1 MNKVEHLFFHSYFP
15 CYIHESLFP
24 YKKLRCIWNKRT
36 PLLDYSLNAV
46 FYKTAVKFRFCV
58 KARKFEDAPQLFEVT
73 YLLTSKH
80 FFYNFYGILRISE
93 LYDGG

>member
-1 MNKVEHLFFHSYFP
+1 MCSFLTIFLVCFFH
-15 CYIHESLFP
+15 ESFIISIQKP
-24 YKKLRCIWNKRT
+24 RCNWIKRT
-36 PLLDYSLNAV
+36 PLLAYSLNAV
-46 FYKTAVKFRFCV
+46 FYGTAVKFRFCV
-58 KARKFEDAPQLFEVT
+58 KAREFEDAPQLFEVT